1 MGANRIGE
9 IMKRIVRGTPVEFVG
24 KRLTNHSARKTVVK
38 KLDDANVPRAQI
50 VSVTGHRNEKSLD
63 DYVDSFST
71 VRSKQLSNIISGRET
86 VTGVGD
92 ASKVG
97 PLQIRDRN
105 TSNVPRTSTP
115 LMADQ
120 QRQFPVLNLANL
132 AQNMENSTINIT
144 VNTNMHMSQ
153 PDIKNAESKPST
165 VAKRRRVLPFYD
177 SDSD

>member
-1 MGANRIGE
+1 MVKCLSFLA
-9 IMKRIVRGTPVEFVG
+9 G
-24 KRLTNHSARKTVVK
+24 KRLTNRSARKTVVK

-86 VTGVGD
+86 LTGVGD
-92 ASKVG
+92 GSKVG

-105 TSNVPRTSTP
+105 ISVVPCTSTSS
-115 LMADQ
+115 MADQ

-132 AQNMENSTINIT
+132 AQNMENSTMNIT
-144 VNTNMHMSQ
+144 VNTNMQMSQ
-153 PDIKNAESKPST
+153 PDIKN
-165 VAKRRRVLPFYD
+165 V
-177 SDSD
+177 

>member
-1 MGANRIGE
+1 M
-9 IMKRIVRGTPVEFVG
+9 
-24 KRLTNHSARKTVVK
+24 
-38 KLDDANVPRAQI
+38 
-50 VSVTGHRNEKSLD
+50 SVTGHRNEKSLD
-63 DYVDSFST
+63 DSVDSFST

-105 TSNVPRTSTP
+105 TSAVPCTSTP
-115 LMADQ
+115 SMADQ

-144 VNTNMHMSQ
+144 VNTNRQHADVLTRFQ
-153 PDIKNAESKPST
+153 
-165 VAKRRRVLPFYD
+165 KRRIQTEYSCEKTPSSSIL
-177 SDSD
+177 